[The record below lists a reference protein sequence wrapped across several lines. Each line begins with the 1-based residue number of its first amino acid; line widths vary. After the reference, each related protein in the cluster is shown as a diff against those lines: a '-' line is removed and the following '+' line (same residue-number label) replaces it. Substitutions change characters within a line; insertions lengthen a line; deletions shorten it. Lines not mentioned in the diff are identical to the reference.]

1 MIACYVVWGIGRV
14 KGRGYNPEMQ
24 ASCRVVEI
32 WLRYQMSWWVFVVHM
47 PGGWQCSCSV
57 VPGCLASVK
66 YLPRGFDY
74 PPANS
79 IEPSAGLIFDLLWV
93 RSPRTPD
100 NR

>member
-1 MIACYVVWGIGRV
+1 
-14 KGRGYNPEMQ
+14 
-24 ASCRVVEI
+24 
-32 WLRYQMSWWVFVVHM
+32 MSWWVFVVHM

-74 PPANS
+74 PPANN

-93 RSPRTPD
+93 RSPIVGCNAITACSFTRH
-100 NR
+100 NIM